1 MVRKALC
8 VGGRLTT
15 LQMLYFDIILAL
27 ILSAFLGLFSRVSTT
42 RFSSVPLAQRRAV
55 RLDLS
60 HRVRA
65 ARRTE
70 ARAV

>member
-27 ILSAFLGLFSRVSTT
+27 ILSAFLGLFSRVST

>member
-27 ILSAFLGLFSRVSTT
+27 ILSAFLGLFSRVSTC
-42 RFSSVPLAQRRAV
+42 FSSVPLAQRRAV